1 MCDQNPGL
9 AQPTLQPRILGNSSL
24 LPLNICVNYIMYFII
39 FILKAHKQLAVKS
52 VVPLRVICGKSFSEN
67 SNEMSKPA
75 DSHPAAILRQSL
87 PEGSQEYLLTDRKDV
102 QEKKNQRK
110 TASELRYK
118 SRVKGLVLKLNSCTS
133 GLENSRGP

>member
-1 MCDQNPGL
+1 
-9 AQPTLQPRILGNSSL
+9 
-24 LPLNICVNYIMYFII
+24 MYFII

-102 QEKKNQRK
+102 QEKKK
-110 TASELRYK
+110 KKSE
-118 SRVKGLVLKLNSCTS
+118 
-133 GLENSRGP
+133 ENCYRIKIQEQSERFSFKIE